1 MRVGCRPETRYLTS
15 VVTEY
20 AYPCMSRKKLKT
32 SGFGEATGLNPM
44 RGPVVQS
51 LE

>member
-20 AYPCMSRKKLKT
+20 AYPCMSRKLKT